1 MPRLARLDAPGVLH
15 HVMGRGIERREIFRS
30 DIDRSDFIDRLSTLY
45 EIIEIEGEPK
55 YLNVPHFNCT
65 IVILLSKRVLV
76 FFYFFTQYREKNW
89 SEKELLP
96 DVKWN
101 YSTCKLKN
109 KEEIYDA
116 IDRIQ
121 EGFSSLGKPTGS
133 ELKY

>member
-1 MPRLARLDAPGVLH
+1 MIEVRDMNPLTMQLTG
-15 HVMGRGIERREIFRS
+15 GIITKTKYRNKITGFNS
-30 DIDRSDFIDRLSTLY
+30 SANTSY
-45 EIIEIEGEPK
+45 EIIEIEGEPN

-121 EGFSSLGKPTGS
+121 EGFSSFINGRLEEQFGYL
-133 ELKY
+133 EI